1 MGGWQCPRSRLLSEN
16 HSQHKHVLGFFLQ
29 MTHNQ
34 QNSKDSKSSISAV
47 PLLRHHGNPPVPQ
60 GWAQKQPRQTDTH
73 AAPLQQPRQ
82 DLLREMQKSLQLLP
96 ELPWLNR
103 GTRSPHPAA
112 PKVLWGNTNHL
123 HHAPQP
129 LVKQHVQQRKA
140 MPVSLWFFPLCLCL
154 FLSLCSTHRSLSA
167 TAIPPAPSSTRVCS
181 PFTSIL
187 LVFGV
192 RGP

>member
-1 MGGWQCPRSRLLSEN
+1 MGGWQCRRSRLLSEN

-34 QNSKDSKSSISAV
+34 QNSEDSKSSVRAF
-47 PLLRHHGNPPVPQ
+47 PLLRCHGNSPVPQ

-73 AAPLQQPRQ
+73 AAPLQQPHQ
-82 DLLREMQKSLQLLP
+82 DLLREMPKSLQLLP

-112 PKVLWGNTNHL
+112 PKVLWGNTNPL

-129 LVKQHVQQRKA
+129 LLKQHVQQRKA
-140 MPVSLWFFPLCLCL
+140 MPVSLCFFSP
-154 FLSLCSTHRSLSA
+154 LSLFALFSLQHSQV
-167 TAIPPAPSSTRVCS
+167 S
-181 PFTSIL
+181 
-187 LVFGV
+187 
-192 RGP
+192 